1 MKLTYLL
8 PKFTRE
14 KLSELACNLPSDFLR
29 DDLLYVHGPGASKKN
44 SSPSFCHRRTQSIS

>member
-14 KLSELACNLPSDFLR
+14 KLSELACNLPVF
-29 DDLLYVHGPGASKKN
+29 SKMDR
-44 SSPSFCHRRTQSIS
+44 CQLGT

>member
-14 KLSELACNLPSDFLR
+14 KLSELACNLPETLKT
-29 DDLLYVHGPGASKKN
+29 GN
-44 SSPSFCHRRTQSIS
+44 EQQTQFGFE